1 MLSLMQ
7 GYNSVINCGLCQ
19 NHNSIAETS
28 QLHACAESK
37 IGAQNMLSY
46 KMPKLHELFQ
56 ALNP

>member
-1 MLSLMQ
+1 MQ

-28 QLHACAESK
+28 QLHTCAESK